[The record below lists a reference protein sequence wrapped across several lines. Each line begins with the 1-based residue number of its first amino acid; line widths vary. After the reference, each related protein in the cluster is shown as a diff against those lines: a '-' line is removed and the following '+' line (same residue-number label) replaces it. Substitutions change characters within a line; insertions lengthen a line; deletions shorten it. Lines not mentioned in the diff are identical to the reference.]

1 MAMNKKRLT
10 YILATLALVTSA
22 CQDDIQTNQVIPAEI
37 GDEIRFGGRAGFEN
51 EASKTRTEYSG
62 EIYTHGGINYERV
75 DWVEGDAVEIY
86 CPEASEDTNAFY
98 VITGTSAG
106 DESVADGNNKG
117 EDYAYLEKH
126 PMGEDVVLR
135 WGNDDA
141 HNFYAMYPSALS
153 FVTEDGDIPS
163 VAYGVMMDGTTVN
176 GIVPISQQSTDVTVS
191 NGDYVVKPDMK
202 YAYMVAKSTATREEG
217 KVGLSF
223 VPIVTAVEI
232 QLVLPE
238 RTTLGETSIVEPVTI
253 QEIQVVGEDIA
264 GAFTADL
271 ESWDGT
277 GTPTCT
283 NAEDATD
290 LIHLT
295 TVYNGNA
302 ITVQP
307 GGSLTFT
314 VFMLPGADV
323 ENLKVSVSA
332 TGASYVSKTLQ
343 DVTIVAKK
351 KNVFKNLQLPTT
363 AMKIDASNW
372 MSQLPDG
379 VRLTQLSLPGTGGS
393 FSYAS
398 EDTEGYYKSQDLDFE
413 TQWKLGVRAFEIIT
427 DRQNGSDFG
436 GEYLRCN
443 NEVIKENGIN
453 LTVDNVV
460 QRILTR
466 LEGASKE
473 GAMIIF
479 TYQPTG
485 NFSYQRNAGTYMRN
499 VMNYVNTLNHDKLVL
514 FTTGL
519 TLADVRGKLLIVVRP
534 TQNDEDEPEDWTNVM
549 NNITG
554 TNADRVLVVNG
565 CGTGKDK
572 WGARGYTIN
581 GERAYDLSNDHG
593 TGSDV
598 MEYHMR
604 NGYLRPTASTSPV
617 AKGEMQFAYAT
628 NHSQISCWYQ
638 EWARVVGQ
646 DVKYEIS
653 GSTNDIYW
661 FESYNEK
668 LSDATETFSMAI
680 SGEYPYY
687 VFINSLCGY
696 LAGSDFQ
703 ESIKPSWDNTL
714 GTNQYGGAGGNIK
727 ALSDKLNPDF
737 YDYVLTCGLQQT
749 TGPTGVVLIDYVSDD
764 PASAAYALPGTIIAN
779 NFKHS
784 ISGGDDVE
792 GGEGDEN
799 EDNGSGL

>member
-393 FSYAS
+393 FSYGS
-398 EDTEGYYKSQDLDFE
+398 EDTEGYYKSQTLDFDS
-413 TQWKLGVRAFEIIT
+413 QWKLGVRAFEIIT

-628 NHSQISCWYQ
+628 NHPEIKCWYQ

-703 ESIKPSWDNTL
+703 ESIKPSWDNTS

>member
-1 MAMNKKRLT
+1 MNKKRLI
-10 YILATLALVTSA
+10 YAIATVAFIVTA
-22 CQDDIQTNQVIPAEI
+22 CQNEEPINNQVTPAEV
-37 GDEIRFGGRAGFEN
+37 GDEICFGGRAGFEN
-51 EASKTRTEYSG
+51 DASMTRTEYSG

-86 CPEASEDTNAFY
+86 CPEASEETNAHY
-98 VITGTSAG
+98 VITGVSAG
-106 DESVADGNNKG
+106 DESTVDGTNKG
-117 EDYAYLEKH
+117 EDYAYLTKH
-126 PMGEDVVLR
+126 PLAEDLVLR
-135 WGNDDA
+135 WGEDEE
-141 HNFYAMYPSALS
+141 HNFYAMYPSTLS
-153 FVTEDGDIPS
+153 FVSEDGEIPS
-163 VAYGVMMDGTTVN
+163 VAYGIMMDGTTVN

-191 NGDYVVKPDMK
+191 EGHYVVNPDMK
-202 YAYMVAKSTATREEG
+202 YAYMVAKSTATKEDG
-217 KVGLSF
+217 MVGLSF
-223 VPIVTAVEI
+223 VPMVTAVEI

-238 RTTLGETSIVEPVTI
+238 TTTLGETSMVQPVTI
-253 QEIQVVGEDIA
+253 QEIQIVGEGIA

-277 GTPTCT
+277 GYPTCT
-283 NAEDATD
+283 NADDATD

-302 ITVQP
+302 ITIQP

-314 VFMLPGADV
+314 VFMLPGTDV
-323 ENLKVSVSA
+323 EDLIVKVSS

-343 DVTIVAKK
+343 GVTVVAKK
-351 KNVFKNLQLPTT
+351 KNVFKNLQLPTN
-363 AMKIDASNW
+363 AVKIDASNW

-393 FSYAS
+393 FSYGS
-398 EDTEGYYKSQDLDFE
+398 DDTEGYYKSQTLDFD

-427 DRQNGSDFG
+427 DRQNGNNFG

-443 NEVIKENGIN
+443 NDVIEENGTR

-460 QRILTR
+460 QRILSR

-485 NFSYQRNAGTYMRN
+485 DFSYQRNPGTYMRN
-499 VMNYVNTLNHDKLVL
+499 VMNYVNTLDHDKLVL

-534 TQNDEDEPEDWTNVM
+534 TQNDEDETEDWTNVM

-554 TNADRVLVVNG
+554 TNADRVLVING

-581 GERAYDLSNDHG
+581 GERAYDLSNNHG
-593 TGSDV
+593 TGSSV

-604 NGYLRPTASTSPV
+604 NGYLRPTESTTPV

-628 NHSQISCWYQ
+628 NHPQISCWYQ
-638 EWARVVGQ
+638 EWARVVGK
-646 DVKYEIS
+646 DVVYDIS

-661 FESYNEK
+661 FESYSEK
-668 LSDATETFSMAI
+668 LADATETFSMAI

-696 LAGSDFQ
+696 LAGSDFS
-703 ESIKPSWDNTL
+703 ESIKPSWDNTS

-727 ALSDKLNPDF
+727 ALADKLNPDF
-737 YDYVLTCGLQQT
+737 YDYVLNCGLQQT

-764 PASAAYALPGTIIAN
+764 PTSAAYALPGTIIAN